1 MCSRS
6 PQTPTASTVGPMYED
21 RRFALVPPAPCHSS
35 ADSSIAVE
43 VVVDAHAAL
52 DVMPTGEWRRSMNAR
67 LHHLKEEVDSWR
79 ESQPSEGE
87 RRRVTAEALNFF
99 CDIRDPPRHK

>member
-1 MCSRS
+1 
-6 PQTPTASTVGPMYED
+6 
-21 RRFALVPPAPCHSS
+21 
-35 ADSSIAVE
+35 
-43 VVVDAHAAL
+43 
-52 DVMPTGEWRRSMNAR
+52 MNAR